1 MGYHVHILRTK
12 SAQVLPITK
21 DEVRQAVIPMRG
33 RLSVMPD
40 KPELWLYQPALSEE
54 SEIVAFDDND
64 GSLWTASPSDPLLSL
79 MIELAGKL
87 NARVRGDELETYLS
101 LEETYV
107 HPDDQVLHE
116 ANRPKQQAWTL
127 SPVMREMTL
136 RVAGVIAGIIVLTS
150 VLYLYRYFTRA

>member
-1 MGYHVHILRTK
+1 MGYHVHILRTE

-40 KPELWLYQPALSEE
+40 KPELWLYQPALGEE

-64 GSLWTASPSDPLLSL
+64 GSLWTASPSDPLLAL

-87 NARVRGDELETYLS
+87 NLKLTLAWRKPTSIPTIRSCTRQTVRSDRHG
-101 LEETYV
+101 
-107 HPDDQVLHE
+107 
-116 ANRPKQQAWTL
+116 R
-127 SPVMREMTL
+127 
-136 RVAGVIAGIIVLTS
+136 
-150 VLYLYRYFTRA
+150 YRR